1 MKPDFKSCRLYAGG
15 RIAGNQVAAML
26 ISASF
31 APCDFARQLMRF
43 DTSSTVHLRS
53 SLKVAPD
60 GFFRLFS
67 IRSPQ
72 QPYGFCSMER
82 FGESACT
89 ALPILRP
96 D

>member
-1 MKPDFKSCRLYAGG
+1 MKPNFKSCRLYAGG
-15 RIAGNQVAAML
+15 RIAGKQVAAML
-26 ISASF
+26 VSTSLAQ
-31 APCDFARQLMRF
+31 CDFARQLMRF

-60 GFFRLFS
+60 GFIRLFC

-72 QPYGFCSMER
+72 QRYRFCSVQR
-82 FGESACT
+82 FGKSACT